1 MWCEVKSKVNLFAY
15 GYPIFPALFV
25 QEVFLF
31 SIELLCLLYL
41 NTIDS
46 ISDLYTVPFIFMSIF
61 TAIPDNLNYYNYI
74 VTLKISQCKSSSYR
88 LFQNCFDNL
97 DNLYFHINF
106 IYLFIYLLA
115 VPQGLQDLSSQM
127 RN

>member
-15 GYPIFPALFV
+15 GYPIFPALFAR
-25 QEVFLF
+25 EVFLF
-31 SIELLCLLYL
+31 SIELLWLLYL

-61 TAIPDNLNYYNYI
+61 TAIPDNLNFCNYI
-74 VTLKISQCKSSSYR
+74 VTLKISQCKPSSYR

-97 DNLYFHINF
+97 DNLYFHINC
-106 IYLFIYLLA
+106 IYLFIGCASRLA
-115 VPQGLQDLSSQM
+115 GS
-127 RN
+127 

>member
-1 MWCEVKSKVNLFAY
+1 
-15 GYPIFPALFV
+15 
-25 QEVFLF
+25 
-31 SIELLCLLYL
+31 
-41 NTIDS
+41 
-46 ISDLYTVPFIFMSIF
+46 MSIF